1 MPNTQVSEFGEI
13 LLFIVGAIIFII
25 GGLVTAYLIR
35 PSRPNAEKNTT
46 YECGEDPTGSA
57 WGQFNI
63 RFYIVAL
70 IFILFDVEIVF
81 LFPWATV
88 FGNKALIEGTNG
100 LWSWIAIAEMMI
112 FILILVLGLAYAW
125 AKGYL
130 DWVKPQ
136 VVKSDFKSMV
146 PDQLY
151 RAVNDRYEEV
161 GSRKTEVESG
171 RF

>member
-1 MPNTQVSEFGEI
+1 MENSQLSEFGEI

-35 PSRPNAEKNTT
+35 PNRPNAEKNTT
-46 YECGEDPTGSA
+46 YECGEDPTGTA

-100 LWSWIAIAEMMI
+100 MWGWFAIVEMMI

-130 DWVKPQ
+130 DWIRPQ
-136 VVKSDFKSMV
+136 VIKSDFKSLV

-151 RAVNDRYEEV
+151 DNVNSRYEKE
-161 GSRKTEVESG
+161 G
-171 RF
+171 RYEKEEKIHNS